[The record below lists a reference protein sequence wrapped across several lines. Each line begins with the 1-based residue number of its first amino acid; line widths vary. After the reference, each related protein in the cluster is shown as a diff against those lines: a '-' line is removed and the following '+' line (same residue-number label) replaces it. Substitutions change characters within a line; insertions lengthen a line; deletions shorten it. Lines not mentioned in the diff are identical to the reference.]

1 MQIKRARE
9 RIVMSLW
16 IIFLLF
22 APTSAT
28 TQSNSMKVSLNLK
41 SASVKEFFD
50 AVKAQTGLN
59 FIYNTE
65 QVKSMSR
72 ITIQSKGQPIT
83 EVLDKVL
90 ANTGYTY
97 EIEGNIVTIV
107 YKQSKEKKKIIT
119 GVVVDEGGEPL
130 PGVTV
135 LIMGKER
142 NIGTMTDAEG
152 AFSLGLP
159 DKNVIVR
166 ISFVGMQ
173 PIEIHTAKLNLDKT
187 HTFRLKPDSKQ
198 LDEVV
203 VTGYAKISKN
213 SFTGTSVTVS
223 ADQLMSV
230 SKTNVLGALQVFD
243 PSFRI
248 AENNLA
254 GSNPNNVPELYIR
267 GRSGIGTTE
276 LDAESLSKSALKD
289 NPNLPTFIMDGFE
302 ISVQKLYD
310 MDPSRIESITI
321 LKDAAAT
328 AMYGSRAANGV
339 VVITT
344 VTPKAGNINV
354 DYNFTGTL
362 EVPDLTDYNLMNAC
376 EKLQTEVAAGLFQ
389 ADPDEDNYV
398 ENQNSLTKLYNAKLN
413 NVVRGVD
420 TYWLSK
426 PLRTVFNQKHS
437 IYLDGGTENLRWGA
451 DLSYNSG
458 EGVMKGSYR
467 DRMSGGLSL
476 SYRLGSFQVRN
487 YFSYTYTNSEESPY
501 GSFSSYTSKQPYDEY
516 LDENGKYL
524 KDTYPWNGGSTGY
537 ENPLYEATLN
547 SYDRSKSWELINNT
561 ELLWN
566 ITPYLLLKGQF
577 SVTKSNSDS
586 RTFVDPRSRSD
597 RNSSTKLSSTN
608 VVSGW
613 LDIATANS
621 LTWDATATLSYNR
634 NIKKNS
640 LNFLVGIN
648 ATSST
653 GDSMGLTYKGFPSG
667 ELSSPGFANELSGL
681 PSNSD
686 SKSRLFGAL
695 GTFNYSYDNIYLAD
709 ASVRFDGSSEFG
721 ANQRFAPFFSGG
733 LGLNLHNYEYMK
745 QFEWMNRFKIRG
757 TYGMTGKVNFS
768 PYDAQTIYSIVTDN
782 WFKTGLGAN
791 LMALGN
797 RGLGWEKTHNLDF
810 GIDLDLFNG
819 LIQMDFS
826 YYHKKTVD
834 LVNSVTLPSS
844 TGFTSYKDNIGEV
857 LNKGFEVQMR
867 STLLNNKDWLVAVFA
882 NLAHNEN
889 TITKISDS
897 MKEYNRRVMDKYAD
911 YNSAFNR
918 GKEEYA
924 DTYLQYVEGGSLTSI
939 FAVRSLGINPSNGR
953 EVFMRPDG
961 TITYD
966 WSAADQ
972 VVVGNQEPKIQGTF
986 GFNLRWKQF
995 TLFSTFLYECG
1006 GQRYNSTLVD
1016 KVENARISS
1025 NNVDRRVLTG
1035 RWQKPGDVVP
1045 YGRFTKGIVSVT
1057 RPTSRF
1063 VQDYNMLSFNSLTLG
1078 YEFDHTAWMKK
1089 AHIGMLRVELS
1100 GNDLFHLS
1108 TVRVER
1114 GLDYPYARSFSASL
1128 KASF

>member
-1 MQIKRARE
+1 M
-9 RIVMSLW
+9 LC
-16 IIFLLF
+16 LF
-22 APTSAT
+22 ALSMVLSAWALPPDEKKVT
-28 TQSNSMKVSLNLK
+28 LDLKDVPMETFLNTVKQKAGINMLYNSQMFKGVEP
-41 SASVKEFFD
+41 VT
-50 AVKAQTGLN
+50 VKATNEPWKELLDR
-59 FIYNTE
+59 
-65 QVKSMSR
+65 VLSP
-72 ITIQSKGQPIT
+72 KGF
-83 EVLDKVL
+83 
-90 ANTGYTY
+90 TY
-97 EIEGNIVTIV
+97 ATKDGIVVI
-107 YKQSKEKKKIIT
+107 KKKDQKT
-119 GVVVDEGGEPL
+119 RTLEGKVVDEQGGEL

-135 LIMGKER
+135 LILGKER
-142 NIGTMTDAEG
+142 NIGTMTDADG

-159 DKNVIVR
+159 EGDVTIR
-166 ISFVGMQ
+166 LSFVGMQ
-173 PIEIHTAKLNLDKT
+173 TLEIHTDKLNLDKV
-187 HTFRLKPDSKQ
+187 HTFKLKPDSKQ
-198 LDEVV
+198 LEEVV

-223 ADQLMSV
+223 ADHLMSV

-276 LDAESLSKSALKD
+276 LDAESLSKTSLKN

-344 VTPKAGNINV
+344 VTPKAGKINV

-362 EVPDLTDYNLMNAC
+362 EFPDLTDYNLMNAR
-376 EKLQTEVAAGLFQ
+376 EKLATEVAAGLFQ
-389 ADPDEDNYV
+389 ADPESDDIASV
-398 ENQNSLTKLYNAKLN
+398 QSSLDKIYNAKLN
-413 NVVRGVD
+413 NVARGVD

-437 IYLDGGTENLRWGA
+437 LYLDGGTENLRWGA
-451 DLSYNSG
+451 DLSYTSG
-458 EGVMKGSYR
+458 EGVMKGSFR

-487 YFSYTYTNSEESPY
+487 YFSYAYTNSEESPY

-516 LDENGKYL
+516 LDENGQYL
-524 KDTYPWNGGSTGY
+524 KDTYPWTGSSSGY
-537 ENPLYEATLN
+537 ENPLYEATLK

-566 ITPYLLLKGQF
+566 INPYLLLKGQF

-586 RTFVDPRSRSD
+586 RTFIDPRSRSK
-597 RNSSTKLSSTN
+597 RNSDNKLSNTN
-608 VVSGW
+608 VISGW

-653 GDSMGLTYKGFPSG
+653 GDGMGLTYKGFPSG

-709 ASVRFDGSSEFG
+709 ASVRFDGSSKFG
-721 ANQRFAPFFSGG
+721 SDQRFAPFFSGG

-768 PYDAQTIYSIVTDN
+768 PYDSQTIYSIVTDN

-797 RGLGWEKTHNLDF
+797 RGLGWEKTHNMDL
-810 GIDLDLFNG
+810 GVDLDLFNG

-826 YYHKKTVD
+826 YYRKKTVD

-857 LNKGFEVQMR
+857 VNKGFEVQLR
-867 STLLNNKDWLVAVFA
+867 STLLNTKEWYVAVFA
-882 NLAHNEN
+882 NLGHNEN
-889 TITKISDS
+889 EITKISDS
-897 MKEYNRRVMDKYAD
+897 MKEYNRRVMEKYAN
-911 YNSAFNR
+911 YETGFNR
-918 GKEEYA
+918 GDAAYA
-924 DTYLQYVEGGSLTSI
+924 NTYLQYVEGGSLTSI
-939 FAVRSLGINPSNGR
+939 FAVKSLGINPANGR
-953 EVFMRPDG
+953 EVFVRPDG

-966 WSAADQ
+966 WNAADQ
-972 VVVGNQEPKIQGTF
+972 VVVGNEESKIQGTF
-986 GFNLRWKQF
+986 GFNIRWKQF
-995 TLFSTFLYECG
+995 SLFSTFLYECG

-1016 KVENARISS
+1016 KVENARIADK
-1025 NNVDRRVLTG
+1025 NVDRRVLTG
-1035 RWQKPGDVVP
+1035 RWQKPGDLAP

-1078 YEFDHTAWMKK
+1078 YDFDMAWMKK
-1089 AHIGMLRVELS
+1089 AHIGMLRAELS

-1108 TVRVER
+1108 TIRIER

-1128 KASF
+1128 KVSF

>member
-1 MQIKRARE
+1 M
-9 RIVMSLW
+9 LC
-16 IIFLLF
+16 LF
-22 APTSAT
+22 ALSMVLSAWALPPDEKKVT
-28 TQSNSMKVSLNLK
+28 LDLKDVPMETFLNTVKQKAGINMLYNSQMFKGVEP
-41 SASVKEFFD
+41 VT
-50 AVKAQTGLN
+50 VKATNEPWKELLDR
-59 FIYNTE
+59 
-65 QVKSMSR
+65 VLSP
-72 ITIQSKGQPIT
+72 KGF
-83 EVLDKVL
+83 
-90 ANTGYTY
+90 TY
-97 EIEGNIVTIV
+97 STKDGIVVI
-107 YKQSKEKKKIIT
+107 KKKDQKT
-119 GVVVDEGGEPL
+119 RTLEGKVVDEQGGEL

-135 LIMGKER
+135 LILGKER
-142 NIGTMTDAEG
+142 NIGTMTDADG

-159 DKNVIVR
+159 EGDVTIR
-166 ISFVGMQ
+166 LSFVGMQ
-173 PIEIHTAKLNLDKT
+173 TLEIHTGKLNLDKV
-187 HTFRLKPDSKQ
+187 HTFKLKPDSKQ
-198 LDEVV
+198 LEEVV

-276 LDAESLSKSALKD
+276 LDAESLSKTSLKN

-344 VTPKAGNINV
+344 VTPKAGKINV

-362 EVPDLTDYNLMNAC
+362 EYPDLTDYNMMNAR
-376 EKLQTEVAAGLFQ
+376 EKLATEVAAGLFQ
-389 ADPDEDNYV
+389 ADPESDDIASV
-398 ENQNSLTKLYNAKLN
+398 QSSLDKIYNAKLN
-413 NVVRGVD
+413 NVARGVD

-437 IYLDGGTENLRWGA
+437 LYLDGGTENLRWGA
-451 DLSYNSG
+451 DLSYTSG
-458 EGVMKGSYR
+458 EGVMKGSFR

-487 YFSYTYTNSEESPY
+487 YFSYAYTNSEESPY

-516 LDENGKYL
+516 LDENGQYL
-524 KDTYPWNGGSTGY
+524 KDTYPWTGSSSGY
-537 ENPLYEATLN
+537 ENPLYEATLK

-566 ITPYLLLKGQF
+566 INPYLLLKGQF

-586 RTFVDPRSRSD
+586 RTFIDPRSRSK
-597 RNSSTKLSSTN
+597 RNSDNKLSNTN
-608 VVSGW
+608 VISGW

-653 GDSMGLTYKGFPSG
+653 GDGMGLTYKGFPSG

-709 ASVRFDGSSEFG
+709 ASVRFDGSSKFG
-721 ANQRFAPFFSGG
+721 SDQRFAPFFSGG

-768 PYDAQTIYSIVTDN
+768 PYDSQTIYSIVTDN

-797 RGLGWEKTHNLDF
+797 RGLGWEKTHNMDL
-810 GIDLDLFNG
+810 GVDLDLFNG

-826 YYHKKTVD
+826 YYRKKTVD

-857 LNKGFEVQMR
+857 VNKGFEVQLR
-867 STLLNNKDWLVAVFA
+867 STLLNTKEWYVAVFA
-882 NLAHNEN
+882 NLGHNEN
-889 TITKISDS
+889 EITKISDS
-897 MKEYNRRVMDKYAD
+897 MKEYNRRVMEKYAN
-911 YNSAFNR
+911 YETGFNR
-918 GKEEYA
+918 GDAAYA
-924 DTYLQYVEGGSLTSI
+924 NTYLQYVEGGSLTSI
-939 FAVRSLGINPSNGR
+939 FAVKSLGINPANGR
-953 EVFMRPDG
+953 EVFVRPDG

-966 WSAADQ
+966 WNAADQ
-972 VVVGNQEPKIQGTF
+972 VVVGNEESKIQGTF
-986 GFNLRWKQF
+986 GFNIRWKQF
-995 TLFSTFLYECG
+995 SLFSTFLYECG

-1016 KVENARISS
+1016 KVENARIADK
-1025 NNVDRRVLTG
+1025 NVDRRVLTG
-1035 RWQKPGDVVP
+1035 RWQKPGDLAP

-1078 YEFDHTAWMKK
+1078 YDFDMAWMKK
-1089 AHIGMLRVELS
+1089 AHIGMLRAELS

-1108 TVRVER
+1108 TIRIER

-1128 KASF
+1128 KVSF

>member
-1 MQIKRARE
+1 M
-9 RIVMSLW
+9 LC
-16 IIFLLF
+16 LF
-22 APTSAT
+22 ALSMVLSAWALPPDEKKVT
-28 TQSNSMKVSLNLK
+28 LDLKDVPMETFLNTVKQKAGINMLYNSQMFKGVEP
-41 SASVKEFFD
+41 VT
-50 AVKAQTGLN
+50 VKATNEPWRELLDR
-59 FIYNTE
+59 
-65 QVKSMSR
+65 VLSP
-72 ITIQSKGQPIT
+72 KGF
-83 EVLDKVL
+83 
-90 ANTGYTY
+90 TY
-97 EIEGNIVTIV
+97 ATKDGIVVI
-107 YKQSKEKKKIIT
+107 KKKDQKT
-119 GVVVDEGGEPL
+119 RTLEGKVVDEQGGEL

-135 LIMGKER
+135 LILGKER
-142 NIGTMTDAEG
+142 NIGTMTDADG

-159 DKNVIVR
+159 EGDVTIR
-166 ISFVGMQ
+166 LSFVGMQ
-173 PIEIHTAKLNLDKT
+173 TLEIHTGKLNLDKV
-187 HTFRLKPDSKQ
+187 HTFKLKPDSKQ
-198 LDEVV
+198 LEEVV

-276 LDAESLSKSALKD
+276 LDAESLSKTSLKN

-302 ISVQKLYD
+302 IKVEKLYD

-339 VVITT
+339 VIITT
-344 VTPKAGNINV
+344 VTPKAGKINV

-362 EVPDLTDYNLMNAC
+362 EFPDLTDYNLMNAR
-376 EKLQTEVAAGLFQ
+376 EKLATEVAAGLFQ
-389 ADPDEDNYV
+389 ADPESDDIASV
-398 ENQNSLTKLYNAKLN
+398 QSSLDKIYNAKLN
-413 NVVRGVD
+413 NVARGVD

-437 IYLDGGTENLRWGA
+437 LYLDGGTENLRWGA
-451 DLSYNSG
+451 DLSYTSG
-458 EGVMKGSYR
+458 EGVMKGSFR

-487 YFSYTYTNSEESPY
+487 YFSYAYTNSEESPY

-516 LDENGKYL
+516 LDENGQYL
-524 KDTYPWNGGSTGY
+524 KDTYPWTGSSSGY
-537 ENPLYEATLN
+537 ENPLYEATLK

-566 ITPYLLLKGQF
+566 INPYLLLKGQF

-586 RTFVDPRSRSD
+586 RTFIDPRSRSK
-597 RNSSTKLSSTN
+597 RNSDNKLSNTN
-608 VVSGW
+608 VISGW

-653 GDSMGLTYKGFPSG
+653 GDGMGLTYKGFPSG

-709 ASVRFDGSSEFG
+709 ASVRFDGSSKFG
-721 ANQRFAPFFSGG
+721 SDQRFAPFFSGG

-768 PYDAQTIYSIVTDN
+768 PYDSQTIYSIVTDN

-797 RGLGWEKTHNLDF
+797 RGLGWEKTHNMDL
-810 GIDLDLFNG
+810 GVDLDLFNG

-826 YYHKKTVD
+826 YYRKKTVD

-857 LNKGFEVQMR
+857 VNKGFEVQLR
-867 STLLNNKDWLVAVFA
+867 STLLNTKEWYVAVFA
-882 NLAHNEN
+882 NLGHNEN
-889 TITKISDS
+889 EITKISDS
-897 MKEYNRRVMDKYAD
+897 MKEYNRRVMEKYAN
-911 YNSAFNR
+911 YETGFNR
-918 GKEEYA
+918 GDAAYA
-924 DTYLQYVEGGSLTSI
+924 NTYLQYVEGGSLTSI
-939 FAVRSLGINPSNGR
+939 FAVKSLGINPANGR
-953 EVFMRPDG
+953 EVFVRPDG

-966 WSAADQ
+966 WNAADQ
-972 VVVGNQEPKIQGTF
+972 VVVGNEESKIQGTF
-986 GFNLRWKQF
+986 GFNIRWKQF
-995 TLFSTFLYECG
+995 SLFSTFLYECG

-1016 KVENARISS
+1016 KVENARIADK
-1025 NNVDRRVLTG
+1025 NVDRRVLTG
-1035 RWQKPGDVVP
+1035 RWQKPGDLAP

-1078 YEFDHTAWMKK
+1078 YDFDMAWMKK
-1089 AHIGMLRVELS
+1089 AHIGMLRAELS

-1108 TVRVER
+1108 TIRIER

-1128 KASF
+1128 KVSF